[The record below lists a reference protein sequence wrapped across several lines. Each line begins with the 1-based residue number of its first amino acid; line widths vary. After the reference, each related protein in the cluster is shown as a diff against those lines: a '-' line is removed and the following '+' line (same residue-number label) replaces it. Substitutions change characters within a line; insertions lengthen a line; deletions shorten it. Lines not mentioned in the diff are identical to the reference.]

1 MKRLLSAALLV
12 AGISLAADPARA
24 QAPAAAPA
32 APAVVAAP
40 APAPGTF
47 VYRNGYYYYARP
59 GIPAT
64 YAGQPYTSPGTG
76 TRADSMRGY
85 YSHNG
90 VLRGP
95 SGAMSGRVRHDFDPT
110 GRGVQL
116 YKPWLQPL
124 R

>member
-1 MKRLLSAALLV
+1 MKRLLSAALMV
-12 AGISLAADPARA
+12 TAVGLAADSARA
-24 QAPAAAPA
+24 QAPATVPS
-32 APAVVAAP
+32 VVAAP
-40 APAPGTF
+40 RVVAPAG
-47 VYRNGYYYYARP
+47 YYYYNGYYYARP
-59 GIPAT
+59 VYAT
-64 YAGQPYTSPGTG
+64 QRYTYPGNG
-76 TRADSMRGY
+76 TRADSLPGY

-116 YKPWLQPL
+116 YKPWLQPI

>member
-1 MKRLLSAALLV
+1 MTRLIAPALAVAAL
-12 AGISLAADPARA
+12 ALAADSARA
-24 QAPAAAPA
+24 QT
-32 APAVVAAP
+32 AAP
-40 APAPGTF
+40 APTAPRAVAAPGSF
-47 VYRNGYYYYARP
+47 YYSNGYYYSR
-59 GIPAT
+59 PAT
-64 YAGQPYTSPGTG
+64 TPYYPGVG
-76 TRADSMRGY
+76 TRSDSLPGY

-116 YKPWLQPL
+116 YKPWLQPI